1 MKNFDKK
8 LLIIFISIL
17 IIICVSI
24 YFFTKD
30 EDTNIL
36 LSNELYTVANTDNT
50 NEDLETIMVHI
61 DGEVVT
67 PGIIS
72 LKAGAR
78 IADAIQACGGTTDIS
93 DISKINLAY
102 ELKDGQKVYI
112 PSIYDVEDV
121 EYIQNDAGNNV
132 IIPDTSSSSALVN
145 INSATQAE
153 LETLPGI
160 GPSTAAKIID
170 YRNKNGDFKNIED
183 IMNVSGIG
191 ESKFNNIK
199 DYICI

>member
-17 IIICVSI
+17 IIICISI

-72 LKAGAR
+72 LKAGSR

>member
-36 LSNELYTVANTDNT
+36 LSNELYTVTNTDNT

-132 IIPDTSSSSALVN
+132 IIPDASSSSALVN

-160 GPSTAAKIID
+160 GPSTATKIID

>member
-72 LKAGAR
+72 LKAGSR
-78 IADAIQACGGTTDIS
+78 IADAIHACGGTTDIS

>member
-61 DGEVVT
+61 DGEIVT

>member
-36 LSNELYTVANTDNT
+36 LSNELYTVDNTDNT

-72 LKAGAR
+72 LKAGSR

>member
-72 LKAGAR
+72 LKAGSR

-153 LETLPGI
+153 LDSLPGI
-160 GPSTAAKIID
+160 GPSTATKIID
-170 YRNKNGDFKNIED
+170 YRNKNGDFKKIED

-199 DYICI
+199 NYICI

>member
-36 LSNELYTVANTDNT
+36 LSNELYTVDNTDNT

-72 LKAGAR
+72 LKAGSR

-132 IIPDTSSSSALVN
+132 IIPDSSSSSALVN

-183 IMNVSGIG
+183 IMDVSGIG

>member
-72 LKAGAR
+72 LKAGSR

-183 IMNVSGIG
+183 IMDVSGIG

>member
-36 LSNELYTVANTDNT
+36 LSNELYTVDNTDNT

-72 LKAGAR
+72 LKAGSR

-132 IIPDTSSSSALVN
+132 IIPDTSSNSALVN

-199 DYICI
+199 NYICI

>member
-36 LSNELYTVANTDNT
+36 LSNELYTVDNTDNT

>member
-61 DGEVVT
+61 DGEIVT

-72 LKAGAR
+72 LKAGSR

>member
-72 LKAGAR
+72 LKAGSR

-199 DYICI
+199 NYICI

>member
-36 LSNELYTVANTDNT
+36 LSNELYTVDNTDNT

-72 LKAGAR
+72 LKAGSR

-183 IMNVSGIG
+183 IMDVSGIG

>member
-72 LKAGAR
+72 LKAGSR

-160 GPSTAAKIID
+160 GPSTATKIID

>member
-72 LKAGAR
+72 LKAGSR

-132 IIPDTSSSSALVN
+132 IIPDASSSSALVN

-183 IMNVSGIG
+183 IMDVSGIG

>member
-72 LKAGAR
+72 LKAGSR